1 MRERERAPAG
11 GGKSRSLSLTR
22 AKQRE
27 TRSTGSLTLVA
38 RFRRALLAV
47 FARTVQSIPSS
58 LFPTTTLRSPPF
70 PGYSQRPSRLSPVGQ
85 ARPTLDT
92 RARLAASPP
101 GRRTRIHSSR
111 ISQKAPVRLAAC
123 TRDCLESRVDAL
135 TFRVDRSTLAKPPL
149 RPLCRIATGAPC
161 ASRNRVVQTLERVTT
176 SSRASPGTEWRRR
189 QMDPQRTTA
198 AAAIM
203 RPLTASRGQPL
214 RPRRRVD
221 LRNRSRGEKAAGLL
235 VENPAHD
242 TTTIAR
248 NRPWSVR
255 GGWERRSERAHPV
268 RGSCVCVDFR
278 CRLTSVG
285 LDYAGRVKLA
295 KHKVTGQYAAVKIVP
310 KPRKKDQDR
319 ANKVRSQ
326 QRDLPPSKRRVC

>member
-1 MRERERAPAG
+1 MRERAPAG

-22 AKQRE
+22 AKRNQVDRLTHPSRSFLTRPACCVCSYSTVNTFQSLPYHYAALPPVPGLQPTPVASLSGWTSATDSRHPRSPRSIAPRPAYEDPQQSDIAKGASPTCRLHSRLPRE
-27 TRSTGSLTLVA
+27 PS
-38 RFRRALLAV
+38 RRAH
-47 FARTVQSIPSS
+47 IPGGS
-58 LFPTTTLRSPPF
+58 FNFSPPEF
-70 PGYSQRPSRLSPVGQ
+70 TPGL
-85 ARPTLDT
+85 
-92 RARLAASPP
+92 
-101 GRRTRIHSSR
+101 
-111 ISQKAPVRLAAC
+111 
-123 TRDCLESRVDAL
+123 
-135 TFRVDRSTLAKPPL
+135 
-149 RPLCRIATGAPC
+149 RIAIGAPC

-203 RPLTASRGQPL
+203 RPLTASRGRPL
-214 RPRRRVD
+214 RPRPRRRRVD

-235 VENPAHD
+235 VENLAHD

-255 GGWERRSERAHPV
+255 GGSERRSERAHPV
-268 RGSCVCVDFR
+268 CCSCVCVDSR

-285 LDYAGRVKLA
+285 LDYVGRVKLA

-326 QRDLPPSKRRVC
+326 QRDLPPSKKRVC